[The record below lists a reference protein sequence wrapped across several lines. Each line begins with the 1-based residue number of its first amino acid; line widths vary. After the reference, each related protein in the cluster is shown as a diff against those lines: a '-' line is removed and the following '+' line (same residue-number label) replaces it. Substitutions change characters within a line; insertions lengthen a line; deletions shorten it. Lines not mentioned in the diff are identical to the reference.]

1 MNSALKLIMFFVFL
15 NGFSVFAQKARL
27 GESEIR
33 DSEKIRFTNR
43 SNQRAAESVKKQNDT
58 IGKRLSQMVESD
70 PTQVHEH
77 KGVSARR
84 VLADKNG
91 LFGGDLISLDED
103 SSFGHI
109 NSIYRIL
116 SSYIGNSFGY
126 PEEKA
131 DIIALYVLYYNA
143 MHRNE
148 KSYFKS
154 KYANNLTDLLKVNST
169 GIGKTYRDW
178 PGRTQ
183 IIIPLETN
191 ILKQNEIDVTLDEL
205 GEEVNKII
213 EEKKNGLE
221 DKKKFEEV
229 VKEKIIEEK
238 KLIEAKKEELKVKEE
253 KIALK
258 EKEIENKTPAE
269 VKKVT
274 EPKKVEP
281 RPETPKEVV
290 KERPTEPVKTVVQ
303 PKETVVTKNE
313 VKPVE
318 KAPETKREPA
328 EIKKVEKE
336 LAVVKQELAKKVE
349 AEAKKKEFSENVID
363 GKIVFLK
370 VVKYDT
376 AEGHFNS
383 ELHLIDPA
391 KDDAVLKSDFNKI
404 CSRQFKEFGNNI
416 VVVGFKDG
424 HKDEHQLYLMSKTD
438 LKEVG
443 KSTSNVFSRTVIEIV
458 GDELYAF
465 EFEKGGYYISKF
477 DKSLRRI
484 LKSDKEINPDSNL
497 TFYGKKIYVTG
508 KAENGN
514 AVDIRIFNKD
524 DLKFITKIQP

>member
-1 MNSALKLIMFFVFL
+1 M
-15 NGFSVFAQKARL
+15 
-27 GESEIR
+27 
-33 DSEKIRFTNR
+33 
-43 SNQRAAESVKKQNDT
+43 
-58 IGKRLSQMVESD
+58 IGTTD
-70 PTQVHEH
+70 PT
-77 KGVSARR
+77 SNY
-84 VLADKNG
+84 D
-91 LFGGDLISLDED
+91 
-103 SSFGHI
+103 
-109 NSIYRIL
+109 
-116 SSYIGNSFGY
+116 
-126 PEEKA
+126 
-131 DIIALYVLYYNA
+131 
-143 MHRNE
+143 
-148 KSYFKS
+148 
-154 KYANNLTDLLKVNST
+154 LKVEGEPTDNHVHIEDLRYGEYYLYAVGYYSSNSET
-169 GIGKTYRDW
+169 VKDGIPVAIKWSQR
-178 PGRTQ
+178 
-183 IIIPLETN
+183 
-191 ILKQNEIDVTLDEL
+191 
-205 GEEVNKII
+205 
-213 EEKKNGLE
+213 
-221 DKKKFEEV
+221 
-229 VKEKIIEEK
+229 
-238 KLIEAKKEELKVKEE
+238 
-253 KIALK
+253 
-258 EKEIENKTPAE
+258 KEIENKTPAE

-443 KSTSNVFSRTVIEIV
+443 KSTSNVFS
-458 GDELYAF
+458 
-465 EFEKGGYYISKF
+465 
-477 DKSLRRI
+477 
-484 LKSDKEINPDSNL
+484 
-497 TFYGKKIYVTG
+497 
-508 KAENGN
+508 
-514 AVDIRIFNKD
+514 
-524 DLKFITKIQP
+524 